1 MSYDPTIPKAVD
13 RPSASQ
19 GALLINF
26 GQLNTQFGVEH
37 SSLRVGPGNGDGKH
51 KYITLKQSP
60 GAPAPA
66 GNDVVLTQEVAF
78 SHQYLKTV
86 NSGGSSR
93 YIPQIKNQ
101 FTAINIPGSQTVNL
115 IDFATIEVDH
125 TSGTIFVYDQ
135 GNPSR
140 SIFTT
145 FFYTPG
151 SLFIPGVAPDYN
163 GQLRSGTTTYLF
175 RNLEAAGSVLQ
186 LKITAAYNNT
196 VTTIITMSP
205 S

>member
-1 MSYDPTIPKAVD
+1 MSYDPTIPKATD

-19 GALLINF
+19 GAMLINF
-26 GQLNTQFGVEH
+26 AQLNTQIGTEH
-37 SSLRVGPGNGDGKH
+37 TALNAGAGNGKH
-51 KYITLKQSP
+51 KYITLVQSP
-60 GAPAPA
+60 GAPAPV

-78 SHQYLKTV
+78 LHQYLKTK
-86 NSGGSSR
+86 NAGGSSR

-101 FTAINIPGSQTVNL
+101 FNAINIPGTQTVNL

-135 GNPSR
+135 GNPAR

-145 FFYTPG
+145 FFYVPG
-151 SLFIPGVAPDYN
+151 TLYIPGVSPDYN

-175 RNLEAAGSVLQ
+175 RNLEAAGSILR
-186 LKITAAYNNT
+186 LKINAAYNDT

>member
-1 MSYDPTIPKAVD
+1 MSYDPTIPKATD

-19 GALLINF
+19 NAMLINF
-26 GQLNTQFGVEH
+26 GQLNTQIGTEH
-37 SSLRVGPGNGDGKH
+37 TALNAGAGNGKH
-51 KYITLKQSP
+51 KYVTLVQSP
-60 GAPAPA
+60 AVPAPV

-78 SHQYLKTV
+78 SHQYLKTK

-115 IDFATIEVDH
+115 IDFSTIEIDH
-125 TSGTIFVYDQ
+125 TSGTILVYDQ
-135 GNPSR
+135 GDPSR

-151 SLFIPGVAPDYN
+151 TLSIPGVSPDYN

-175 RNLEAAGSVLQ
+175 KYLEAVGSMLR
-186 LKITAAYNNT
+186 LKINAAYNNT
-196 VTTIITMSP
+196 ISVIITMSP